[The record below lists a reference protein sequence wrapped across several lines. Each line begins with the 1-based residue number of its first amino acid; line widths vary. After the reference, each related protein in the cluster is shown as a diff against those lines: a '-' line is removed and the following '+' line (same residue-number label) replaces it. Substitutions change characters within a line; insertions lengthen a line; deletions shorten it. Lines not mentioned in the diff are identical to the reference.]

1 MTVKKVTKIEKEFIE
16 KKEQDKSK
24 FATQLVTLRIP
35 ENLLEEIDAEVLS
48 RPLKTSRNAW
58 ILEVLY
64 NKIND
69 IKFGPLFIHSYS
81 VEIIK

>member
-16 KKEQDKSK
+16 KKEETKSK
-24 FATQLVTLRIP
+24 LATQLVTLRIP
-35 ENLLEEIDAEVLS
+35 EKLLEKIDSQVLS

-64 NKIND
+64 NNLNGSKIHQFNKRD
-69 IKFGPLFIHSYS
+69 TTKECNF
-81 VEIIK
+81 